1 MANLAV
7 TQHSRLA
14 DRIMGAYFR
23 LSVEEGTFREDTAP
37 FFSHDTLALCGL
49 FNMTPV
55 KLHYAGADRRL
66 QCEAFIVNDPADRR
80 IYLTNHAKS
89 PERALI
95 GHELVHRMRRERPK
109 LYDSLVR
116 ALGDAGE
123 AHDRWI
129 AYYTAMREQTQRK
142 EGRALSDDEIREEG
156 VADLVGDLILD
167 PAVWRALRQP
177 TLLQRVADWIGSVW
191 KRLRRAQTPVDP
203 LGGGGLIRDRKRA
216 MAAVARVLG
225 DWADSLARPSPAD
238 PDYAPAPANATLR
251 RDPNAPAGAFRSAL
265 LDALVAGKGA
275 PVQALWQQWLGW
287 LDGAQRRG
295 EFRQSERAWLGL
307 DAWMGQWK
315 GPIPRQALVDYLHA
329 HQVLIEEVVLGESDV
344 ADVEAWWSD
353 EGGANEDTPWGD
365 LTAAEQAEARDRY
378 RDEVGQYKEQG
389 TTAKFASYQLP
400 GGENYRELL
409 LTMPPRLG
417 ASDRLTQLE
426 NDRLVRG
433 LSEDEWS
440 ELRALRGDSRRE
452 PGVVPTDGTFRSS
465 HWGQPNV
472 LAHVRFNERTD
483 ADGKRVLFIEEIQSD
498 WHQAGRKQGYAGD
511 KGPARAILNGS
522 YWRVEDRGGAL
533 LTEVHNTVAKT
544 AQDAIEHAR
553 RLIAQNG
560 LIGGKGV
567 PDAPFKA
574 TDEWAM
580 LAFKRMVRHAAEN
593 GFDRIAWT
601 TGEQQA
607 ERYDLSKQVSV
618 IDVSAVASGHYVT
631 IHPIG
636 GEPISLFSNED
647 GLVSSPA
654 EFAGKQLDSVVGKDI
669 TDRILS
675 ANGNERLEGG
685 DLKVGGSGMRAFYDK
700 ILPSAVNKWAK
711 KFGGRVGRVTIENAG
726 VDDIMV
732 SRRGAGWAVIDGGT
746 DTVLSEHATN
756 AGALVEANRAGAQ
769 KRMETTVPVVVHALD
784 LTEAMRD
791 AALAGLPLFKRA
803 AIIPTVE
810 PDPCEAP
817 YSFVP

>member
-344 ADVEAWWSD
+344 ADVEAWWND
-353 EGGANEDTPWGD
+353 ESGANEDTPWRN
-365 LTAAEQAEARDRY
+365 LTAAEQGEARDRY
-378 RDEVGQYKEQG
+378 RNEVEQYKEQG

-409 LTMPPRLG
+409 LTLPVQELKAGDKLGGGTVNWKNADGSCNVTMPDGSKRVIG
-417 ASDRLTQLE
+417 
-426 NDRLVRG
+426 NDTRQ
-433 LSEDEWS
+433 
-440 ELRALRGDSRRE
+440 
-452 PGVVPTDGTFRSS
+452 GVYRSS
-465 HWGQPNV
+465 HFDQPNI
-472 LAHVRFNERTD
+472 LAHVRHNERTD

-498 WHQAGRKQGYAGD
+498 WHQAGRKQGYKSG
-511 KGPARAILNGS
+511 
-522 YWRVEDRGGAL
+522 E
-533 LTEVHNTVAKT
+533 LTEEESLRRQKDIFARF
-544 AQDAIEHAR
+544 DAGTITREQR
-553 RLIAQNG
+553 NEELSLLSDDRQG
-560 LIGGKGV
+560 LRGV